1 MYVLPGPFSAKAPLN
16 RDNEKKR
23 KHRKQ
28 RLARTKKIKIRVGTH
43 FLLLTAFIHAVSSN
57 KRGKFLLAAD
67 MSYLPMLDCYGK
79 CSPFRLEAS
88 GPTEDAL
95 KILAQSGL
103 NTVRLRLWVNPSEHT
118 PQGWPTDD
126 YSYANLTSV
135 LALVRRLR
143 DAHLDLW
150 LSSRLFSKR
159 PIKPLKKPETPKIKA
174 GSVVRFPLQ
183 RWMVRSKAADKA
195 CALEQVVSF
204 SSSTCDL

>member
-1 MYVLPGPFSAKAPLN
+1 MRV
-16 RDNEKKR
+16 
-23 KHRKQ
+23 
-28 RLARTKKIKIRVGTH
+28 VGTH
-43 FLLLTAFIHAVSSN
+43 FLLLTVLIHAVSAN

-103 NTVRLRLWVNPSEHT
+103 NTVRLRLWVNPSAHT

-135 LALVRRLR
+135 L
-143 DAHLDLW
+143 
-150 LSSRLFSKR
+150 
-159 PIKPLKKPETPKIKA
+159 TPA
-174 GSVVRFPLQ
+174 F
-183 RWMVRSKAADKA
+183 
-195 CALEQVVSF
+195 
-204 SSSTCDL
+204 